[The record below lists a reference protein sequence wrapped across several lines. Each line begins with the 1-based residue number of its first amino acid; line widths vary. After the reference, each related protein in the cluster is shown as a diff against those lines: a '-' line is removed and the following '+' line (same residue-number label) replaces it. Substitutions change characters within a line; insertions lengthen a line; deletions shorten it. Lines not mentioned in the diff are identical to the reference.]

1 MTTKEEVLRLAESVG
16 LEIDDHAI
24 YLSFGDEGVAVIT
37 ELVTKLIELAK
48 AQGAAEEREAC
59 AKLCEQFAKDD
70 ANYGH
75 GHMFDGADA
84 CAKSIRNRGQHG

>member
-1 MTTKEEVLRLAESVG
+1 MTTKEEVMQLAKAAG
-16 LEIDDHAI
+16 FFMYKGEIQSPYA
-24 YLSFGDEGVAVIT
+24 EGAYIT
-37 ELVTKLIELAK
+37 SLITKLIELAK

-70 ANYGH
+70 SNYGH